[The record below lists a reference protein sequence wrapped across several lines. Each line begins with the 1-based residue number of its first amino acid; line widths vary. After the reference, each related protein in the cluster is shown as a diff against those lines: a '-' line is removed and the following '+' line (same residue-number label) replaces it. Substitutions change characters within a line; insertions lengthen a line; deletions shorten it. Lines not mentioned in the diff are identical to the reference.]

1 MNTDLPF
8 VDEHRTTVEAPLEAV
23 WRGLRR
29 YVDRMLAVNEGRLA
43 TRVLGTRPAAGF
55 EISEEVPPLRLALSG
70 RHRFSRYAL
79 VFELDPQGQHT
90 VLRALTYA
98 RFPGPHGGVYRLLVI
113 GTRLHVVATRR
124 LLESIRRACLEEAG
138 S

>member
-8 VDEHRTTVEAPLEAV
+8 VDEQRTTVEAPLEAV

-29 YVDRMLAVNEGRLA
+29 YVDRMLAGNEGRVL

-55 EISEEVPPLRLALSG
+55 EVSEEVPSLRLALSG
-70 RHRFSRYAL
+70 RHRFSQYL
-79 VFELDPQGQHT
+79 LLFELDPLGQQT

-98 RFPGPHGGVYRLLVI
+98 RFPGPHGRAYRLLVI

-124 LLESIRRACLEEAG
+124 LLDSIRRACLEEAA

>member
-8 VDEHRTTVEAPLEAV
+8 VDENRITVEAPTEVA

-29 YVDRMLAVNEGRLA
+29 FVERMLVANDGRLI
-43 TRVLGTRPAAGF
+43 TRLLGTHPSAGF
-55 EISEEVPPLRLALSG
+55 EVSEEAPERRLVLTG

-79 VFELDPQGQHT
+79 VFELDPHGQQT
-90 VLRALTYA
+90 VVRALTYA
-98 RFPGPHGGVYRLLVI
+98 RFPGPHGRVYRGLVI

-124 LLESIRRACLEEAG
+124 LLGSIRRACLDETT

>member
-8 VDEHRTTVEAPLEAV
+8 VDEQRTTVEAPLEAV

-29 YVDRMLAVNEGRLA
+29 FVDRMLAVNAGRVL
-43 TRVLGTRPAAGF
+43 TRVLGTHPPAGF

-70 RHRFSRYAL
+70 RHRFSHYLL
-79 VFELDPQGQHT
+79 VFELDPQGQQT

-98 RFPGPHGGVYRLLVI
+98 RFPGPHGGVYRVLVI
-113 GTRLHVVATRR
+113 GTRLHVAATQR
-124 LLESIRRACLEEAG
+124 LLDSIRRACLEEAAN
-138 S
+138 